1 VLEDYIHGKEKTD
14 PLIKM
19 AMIHY
24 QFESI
29 HPFTDGNGRSGRII
43 NILFLVQQGLLD
55 IPVLYLSSYIIQ
67 HKSNYY
73 RLLRA
78 VSEKGQWEPWIMY
91 MLDAIEQTAGQT
103 QEKIIQIK
111 QLIEQTLDIAKDKL
125 PTKVYSKELIE
136 LLFQQP
142 YTKGQFLVDSGLA
155 KRQTAAEYLKALEKI
170 GILKSHKSGREMLYL
185 NVKLLEL
192 LSN

>member
-1 VLEDYIHGKEKTD
+1 
-14 PLIKM
+14 M

-29 HPFTDGNGRSGRII
+29 HPFTDGNGRTGRII
-43 NILFLVQQGLLD
+43 NILYLVQQGLLD
-55 IPVLYLSSYIIQ
+55 TPVLYLSSYIIR
-67 HKSNYY
+67 HKTDYY

-78 VSEKGQWEPWIMY
+78 VTEKGQWEPWIMY
-91 MLDAIEQTAGQT
+91 MLDAVEQTAVQT
-103 QEKIIQIK
+103 REKIIQIK
-111 QLIEQTLDIAKDKL
+111 QLIDQTLDIAREKL
-125 PTKVYSKELIE
+125 PPRVYSRELVE
-136 LLFQQP
+136 LLFRQP

-155 KRQTAAEYLKALEKI
+155 KRQTAAEYLKALEKT